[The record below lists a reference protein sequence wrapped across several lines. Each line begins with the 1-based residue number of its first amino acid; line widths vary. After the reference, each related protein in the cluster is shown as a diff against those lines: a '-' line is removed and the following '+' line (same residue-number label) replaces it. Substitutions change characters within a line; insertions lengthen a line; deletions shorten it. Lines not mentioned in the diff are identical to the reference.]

1 MVSRRLKLSLSV
13 VMILVM
19 VFTTACAVDTTYPGT
34 MNVVEVDKVIKDS
47 ANDSNVIIV
56 DARSKEAYDKGHLAD
71 AINISIEEM
80 VVETT
85 VPNMLPSKPEFEQ
98 LMSRKGIAN
107 DSIVYVYDD
116 NEGIFAARLWW
127 TMKVYGHENVMII
140 NGGSKSLV
148 KSVGTSGLSAETVS
162 LSETQYSA
170 KEPNLS
176 MVVDLEEMKS
186 IVDSPKDHVKIL
198 DVRSTAEY
206 AEGFIPGA
214 VLYPHTQNLYKD
226 GTFMSSRDL
235 SLFYQDAGF
244 EKDDTIIVY
253 CKTSVRA
260 SQTVALLQ
268 EAGYKNLRVYDGAWL
283 EWSSNVDVATPAEGE
298 APVGPS
304 DGS

>member
-1 MVSRRLKLSLSV
+1 MAKRHLKFSLAVVIILAMVL
-13 VMILVM
+13 
-19 VFTTACAVDTTYPGT
+19 TTACVNNTNYPGT
-34 MNVVEVDKVIKDS
+34 INVVEVDKAIEDK
-47 ANDSNVIIV
+47 ANDAKVIIV
-56 DARSKEAYDKGHLAD
+56 DARSKEAYDKGHLLG

-85 VPNMLPSKPEFEQ
+85 VPNMLPSKAEFEQ
-98 LMSRKGIAN
+98 LMSRKGISN

-127 TMKVYGHENVMII
+127 TMHVYGHDSCLII
-140 NGGSKSLV
+140 NGGSSAIAKE
-148 KSVGTSGLSAETVS
+148 VGTSGLSAESTMLTES
-162 LSETQYSA
+162 QYTA
-170 KEPNLS
+170 KDANLS
-176 MVVDLEEMKS
+176 MVVSLDEMKN
-186 IVDSPKDHVKIL
+186 IVDAANEDVRIL
-198 DVRSTAEY
+198 DVRSVAEY

-235 SLFYQDAGF
+235 ALFYQDAGF
-244 EKDDTIIVY
+244 EKEDTIIVY

-268 EAGYKNLRVYDGAWL
+268 EAGYKHLRIYDGAWL
-283 EWSSNVDVATPAEGE
+283 EWSSNMDVTAPVEGE

>member
-1 MVSRRLKLSLSV
+1 MVKRHLKLSLSV
-13 VMILVM
+13 VLILAL

-34 MNVVEVDKVIKDS
+34 MNVVEVDKAIEDKAS
-47 ANDSNVIIV
+47 DSNVIIV
-56 DARSKEAYDKGHLAD
+56 DARSKEAYDKGHLTHS
-71 AINISIEEM
+71 INISIEEM

-85 VPNMLPSKPEFEQ
+85 VPNMLPSKSEFEQ
-98 LMSRKGIAN
+98 LMSKKGISN

-116 NEGIFAARLWW
+116 NEGIFASRLWW
-127 TMKVYGHENVMII
+127 TMKVYGHKNVMII
-140 NGGSKSLV
+140 NGGSKALV
-148 KSVGTSGLSAETVS
+148 QKVGTAGLSAEATV
-162 LSETQYSA
+162 LEGTQYIA
-170 KEPNLS
+170 KEADLS
-176 MVVDLEEMKS
+176 MVVTLDEMKS
-186 IVDSPKDHVKIL
+186 IVDAPKENIKIL
-198 DVRSTAEY
+198 DVRSVAEY

-214 VLYPHTQNLYKD
+214 ILYPHTQNLYKD

-235 SLFYQDAGF
+235 SLFYKDAGF
-244 EKDDTIIVY
+244 DKEDTIIVY

-283 EWSSNVDVATPAEGE
+283 EWSSNVDVAAPVEGE